1 MQILN
6 NKTIIIILFSENYNR
21 NCNLNMPNRVT
32 LYTLHINTCYSIS
45 IVNPDGKRMSY
56 ESIWFI
62 SLIEYTN
69 AVLLWSMW
77 KIKKKQPQQQL
88 PKNENE
94 KYKLQPVTLNSS
106 NETKHKKT
114 EWMNGHL

>member
-1 MQILN
+1 
-6 NKTIIIILFSENYNR
+6 
-21 NCNLNMPNRVT
+21 MPNARVT
-32 LYTLHINTCYSIS
+32 LYTLQITHTCYFIS

-62 SLIEYTN
+62 SLLEYTN

-77 KIKKKQPQQQL
+77 KIKKKQPQQQ

-94 KYKLQPVTLNSS
+94 KYKLQPLTLNSS
-106 NETKHKKT
+106 NETKQNTQKT